1 MKPIKVVFLGL
12 YFESWDALD
21 EIYQKM
27 VKDPRFEPVVVS
39 MPRKLTGQLAY
50 AQEDKSHDFFESR
63 GIPHVRLN
71 TGGSGSQNQD
81 GLKVL
86 KDLAPDYVFVNY
98 PWQRNYQPAV
108 RFDQLAD
115 FTRLAYVPYFSLVM
129 VDEPDDEPGGGQA
142 GSLVATHIY
151 KQRLHQLAS
160 LIFTQD
166 KNVLEAYGQTERGN
180 SYVHFLGSPKIDA
193 LRKDALEGKASWP
206 IKGSGYRVVWAPHHS
221 YSPHWLNF
229 GVFARIKDQMLDF
242 AKQNP
247 DIQIVLRPH
256 PFLWGTLTDRKVV
269 SEQEL
274 STWRSA
280 WDELDNT
287 SVDEDGSYAEL
298 FLATDVLVTDG
309 ISFLG
314 EYPLIAGKPTVFFE
328 NDGHWQFTATG
339 ELAANASVRVKSFA
353 ELEKAIHD
361 SRANGVPD
369 RSSEIQKLIEAS
381 SPYPGESA
389 AKIIEQVFEDFA
401 GPEGP
406 SPLVDKTKLKELPWE
421 LVPGR
426 EPFED

>member
-1 MKPIKVVFLGL
+1 MKTIKVVFLGL
-12 YFESWDALD
+12 YFEAWDALD

-50 AQEDKSHDFFESR
+50 AQEDKSHAFFESR
-63 GIPHVRLN
+63 GISHIRLN
-71 TGGSGSQNQD
+71 TGGSGSANLD

-86 KDLAPDYVFVNY
+86 KDLAPDYVFANY

-108 RFDQLAD
+108 RFDKLVE

-129 VDEPDDEPGGGQA
+129 VDEPDDEPGGGQV
-142 GSLVATHIY
+142 GSLVATHLY

-160 LIFTQD
+160 LVFTQD
-166 KNVLEAYGQTERGN
+166 KNVLDAYSKTERGN
-180 SYVHFLGSPKIDA
+180 SYVHFFGSPKIDA
-193 LRKDALEGKASWP
+193 LRKEALEGKASWP
-206 IKGSGYRVVWAPHHS
+206 IAGEGFKVLWAPHHS

-229 GVFARIKDQMLDF
+229 GVFSKIKDQMLDF
-242 AKQNP
+242 ARQNP

-256 PFLWGTLTDRKVV
+256 PFLWGTLTDRKVLTDD
-269 SEQEL
+269 EL
-274 STWRSA
+274 SLWRSE
-280 WDELDNT
+280 WDELANT
-287 SVDEDGSYAEL
+287 FVDEDGSYAEL
-298 FLATDVLVTDG
+298 FLATDILATDG

-314 EYPLIAGKPTVFFE
+314 EYPLVTGKPTIFFE
-328 NDGHWQFTATG
+328 NDGHWQLTATG
-339 ELAANASVRVKSFA
+339 ELAADASVRVRTFS

-361 SRANGVPD
+361 SRANGLPD
-369 RSSEIQKLIEAS
+369 RSAEIQNLIEAS

-389 AKIIEQVFEDFA
+389 SRIVEQVYEDFA
-401 GPEGP
+401 GPNGP
-406 SPLVDKTKLKELPWE
+406 SPLVDKTQITELPWE

>member
-1 MKPIKVVFLGL
+1 
-12 YFESWDALD
+12 
-21 EIYQKM
+21 
-27 VKDPRFEPVVVS
+27 
-39 MPRKLTGQLAY
+39 
-50 AQEDKSHDFFESR
+50 
-63 GIPHVRLN
+63 
-71 TGGSGSQNQD
+71 
-81 GLKVL
+81 L

-108 RFDQLAD
+108 RFDRLVE

-129 VDEPDDEPGGGQA
+129 VDEPDDEPGGGQV
-142 GSLVATHIY
+142 GSLVATHLY

-160 LIFTQD
+160 LVFTQD
-166 KNVLEAYGQTERGN
+166 KNVLEAYAKTERGN
-180 SYVHFLGSPKIDA
+180 SYVHFFGSPKIDY
-193 LRKDALEGKASWP
+193 LRKEAIEGKASWP
-206 IKGSGYRVVWAPHHS
+206 ITGDGYRVVWAPHHT

-229 GVFARIKDQMLDF
+229 GVFSRIKDQMMDF

-269 SEQEL
+269 SAQEL
-274 STWRSA
+274 TSWRNE
-280 WDELDNT
+280 WEGLPNT

-314 EYPLIAGKPTVFFE
+314 EYPLITKKPTIFFE
-328 NDGHWQFTATG
+328 NEDHWQFTAIG
-339 ELAANASVRVKSFA
+339 ELAASASVRVHTFP
-353 ELEKAIHD
+353 ELEDSITKA
-361 SRANGVPD
+361 RTAGLPD
-369 RSSEIQKLIEAS
+369 RSSEIKQLALAS
-381 SPYPGESA
+381 SPFPGEA
-389 AKIIEQVFEDFA
+389 AKRIIERVYLDFS

-406 SPLVDKTKLKELPWE
+406 SPLVDRSKIKELPWE